1 MSLFLFNFAKHHVL
15 YLSCSN
21 KPMHR
26 QELRMSNH
34 RVPMPPSQQPPG
46 PKPNAKPQK
55 IPRPSQSSRKLYH
68 LLPLNQHLRVKPN
81 RPMHPN
87 KQLIQPIRARHR
99 PSLLSRIPPFL
110 HKVYH
115 RLSYLK
121 NFHLM
126 TVCSINRFHS

>member
-1 MSLFLFNFAKHHVL
+1 MSLFLSNFAKHHAL
-15 YLSCSN
+15 YLSCNN

-34 RVPMPPSQQPPG
+34 RVLMPPSQQPSR
-46 PKPNAKPQK
+46 PKLNTKPQK
-55 IPRPSQSSRKLYH
+55 IPRPSQSARKLYH

-81 RPMHPN
+81 RLMHSN

-99 PSLLSRIPPFL
+99 SSPLSRLLPFL
-110 HKVYH
+110 HKIYH
-115 RLSYLK
+115 RLSYFK

-126 TVCSINRFHS
+126 TVCYTQH